1 MWTFYF
7 ENVQFSPSQADTMN
21 ILEKLLFWCQKWIFK
36 SLGEFYIETVKIKV
50 VDNNSNYN
58 LSEIIYF

>member
-1 MWTFYF
+1 MFK
-7 ENVQFSPSQADTMN
+7 NV
-21 ILEKLLFWCQKWIFK
+21 
-36 SLGEFYIETVKIKV
+36 GEFYIETLNIKV